1 MAELEQQ
8 LTALAAE
15 LDWPPTPNLAGR
27 SYLPARRGGHIWG
40 PRALGARGKPGWG
53 DAFGASTRRRWALAA
68 AALVI
73 ASAALVAYQPSREAI
88 ASWVNVHILFQRV
101 HVLPTPSPLP
111 PGPLGE
117 RLGLGGRTTLAEAQR
132 QVTWQITIP
141 ASLGQPDEVYLQL
154 PPTGPEKGEVTL
166 VYSTRPGISVAGET
180 GVAVLVTEARGA
192 VNKNFF
198 GKMLGPDTT
207 LEEVTVAGHQ
217 GYWIA
222 GAPHNFVFIDATG
235 NVRYETMRLATN
247 TLILDEGGTVVRIE
261 GNLTKAQAI
270 AIATS

>member
-15 LDWPPTPNLAGR
+15 LDWPPTPSLAPAIR
-27 SYLPARRGGHIWG
+27 SRIAARVVRL
-40 PRALGARGKPGWG
+40 RAHWYQ
-53 DAFGASTRRRWALAA
+53 SRWALAA

-88 ASWVNVHILFQRV
+88 ASWVNVHVFFQRV
-101 HVLPTPSPLP
+101 PVLPTPSPQP
-111 PGPLGE
+111 PGPLGQ
-117 RLGLGGRTTLAEAQR
+117 RLGLGGRTTLAGAQK
-132 QVTWQITIP
+132 QLTWQITLP
-141 ASLGQPDEVYLQL
+141 AALGQPDEVYLQL
-154 PPTGPEKGEVTL
+154 PPTGPTQGEVTL
-166 VYSTRPGISVAGET
+166 VYSTRPGIPLAGET
-180 GVAVLVTEARGA
+180 GVAVLVTEARGS
-192 VNKNFF
+192 VNEGFF

-207 LEEVTVAGHQ
+207 LEPVAVAGHQ
-217 GYWIA
+217 GFWIA
-222 GAPHNFVFIDATG
+222 GAPHVFLFTDVNGI
-235 NVRYETMRLATN
+235 VRDETMRLATN